1 MQWLINIVNLP
12 KKIIYIQ
19 VEEKLE
25 SGQGKTAAR
34 QFFSRFCTPI
44 FLEVRLMQSVI
55 NIVIYLLLVTS
66 FYLRCTKINEV
77 EICKLYL
84 VESYSKTRTFL
95 CFYKAN

>member
-1 MQWLINIVNLP
+1 MQWLINIVNLL

-34 QFFSRFCTPI
+34 QFLSRFCTPI
-44 FLEVRLMQSVI
+44 FLEVRLMQSLI
-55 NIVIYLLLVTS
+55 NIVIYLLVTS
-66 FYLRCTKINEV
+66 FYLRCTKINEA

-95 CFYKAN
+95 CFHKAN